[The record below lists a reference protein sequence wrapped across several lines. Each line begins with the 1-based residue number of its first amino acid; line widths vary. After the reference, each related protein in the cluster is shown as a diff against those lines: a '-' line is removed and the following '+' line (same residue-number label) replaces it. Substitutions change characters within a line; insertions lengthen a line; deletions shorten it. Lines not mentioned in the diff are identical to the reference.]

1 VCEEQAEKGATIS
14 PILIQ
19 LLLQKKNQ
27 CGSNQALQMIE
38 KPLSS
43 KHLDEA
49 SEKNNKA
56 EIIKEIGY
64 ST

>member
-1 VCEEQAEKGATIS
+1 
-14 PILIQ
+14 
-19 LLLQKKNQ
+19 
-27 CGSNQALQMIE
+27 MIE

>member
-19 LLLQKKNQ
+19 LLLQKKINVAQ
-27 CGSNQALQMIE
+27 
-38 KPLSS
+38 
-43 KHLDEA
+43 A

-56 EIIKEIGY
+56 VIIKEIGY

>member
-1 VCEEQAEKGATIS
+1 
-14 PILIQ
+14 
-19 LLLQKKNQ
+19 
-27 CGSNQALQMIE
+27 MIE

-56 EIIKEIGY
+56 VIIKEIGY